1 MPFMGLV
8 CRALLGLLC
17 AVAAQGQGVDYSK
30 QIHPVLAARCLG
42 CHNGARGQAGLSLA
56 ARKDILRGGV
66 SGPAIRPGDGA
77 ASLLVQ
83 RIDGSKGP
91 RMPMAGAPLDE
102 PTIALIRKWIDE
114 GARMD
119 GAGSAAAAAV
129 QFSLGLKPPDEG
141 GIDRI
146 LAAYY
151 RKHKVP
157 AAEPVSDAVFARR
170 VHFDLWGLPPD
181 PVQLARFVED
191 KRADKRAR
199 LVEELLGH
207 QRNYAEHWISFWND
221 LLHNDEGVVYHGER
235 ASITPWL
242 LKALEE
248 NKRYDEFVRE
258 LIAPSKGGPA
268 GFVQGVTWR
277 GTVNASQTPPMQAA
291 QNSAQVFLGVNL
303 KCNSCHDSFI
313 SHWKLKEAY
322 SLAAFFSNEP
332 LEIVRCDMS
341 TGEKAQP
348 AFLFPELGGAPAE
361 AGLEERR
368 AAAARLFTAKE
379 NGLFART
386 IVNRVWRRLFGRG
399 LVEPVDEMESAAW
412 HPPLLEWLAADFV
425 AGGYDMKRLLAAI
438 MTSEAYQLPS
448 VAAGSLREGQYVF
461 SGPWPRRLTAE
472 QFADSIAALTGEWRV
487 RVDNRP
493 VPGMYAREW
502 RFKANAMTRALG
514 RPSRDG
520 AVTERLTESTTL
532 QALELTNG
540 RVLNQWLKEGAAR
553 MAGQPVPA
561 PQNLFD
567 SGLMRATTKV
577 EVDIDIMGRKQ
588 LRLLVMD
595 VDSYDPS
602 RVRVYWRGA
611 RLIGAT
617 GEQPVEEESQ
627 LGRERLVELAG
638 KGWMR
643 FRATLAL
650 DTSAN
655 QSDIA
660 PAVRAFV
667 FEEPPNM
674 ARLVAV
680 SGAPPVVPPSAEQSA
695 EMLARQIY
703 LHCLSREPQDGEI
716 RSLLPLL
723 GAGGGISREGLQ
735 DVLWMVLMSPE
746 FQFIR

>member
-8 CRALLGLLC
+8 RRALLGLLC
-17 AVAAQGQGVDYSK
+17 AVAAHGLSVDYSK
-30 QIHPVLAARCLG
+30 QIHPILASRCLG
-42 CHNGARGQAGLSLA
+42 CHNGPRGQAGLSLA
-56 ARKDILRGGV
+56 AKQDILRGGV

-77 ASLLVQ
+77 GSLLVK
-83 RIDGSKGP
+83 RIDGRKGP

-102 PTIALIRKWIDE
+102 PSIALIRKWIDE

-119 GAGSAAAAAV
+119 AAAAAPALPAH
-129 QFSLGLKPPDEG
+129 FSLGLKPPVEG
-141 GIDRI
+141 GIDTI

-151 RKHKVP
+151 RKHQEPP
-157 AAEPVSDAVFARR
+157 AAPVNDAVFARR
-170 VHFDLWGLPPD
+170 AYFDLWGLPPD
-181 PVQLARFVED
+181 PDQLARFLAD
-191 KRADKRAR
+191 QRADKRAR

-248 NKRYDEFVRE
+248 NLRYDEFVRE
-258 LIAPSKGGPA
+258 LIAPSKSGPA

-291 QNSAQVFLGVNL
+291 QNSAQVFLGINL

-322 SLAAFFSNEP
+322 SLAAFFSKEP
-332 LEIVRCDMS
+332 LEIVRCDMN

-368 AAAARLFTAKE
+368 AAAARLFTATE

-386 IVNRVWRRLFGRG
+386 IVNRVWRRLLGRG
-399 LVEPVDEMESAAW
+399 LVEPVDEMEAAAW

-425 AGGYDMKRLLAAI
+425 AGGYDMKRLLRTI
-438 MTSEAYQLPS
+438 MTSEAYQRPS
-448 VAAGSLREGQYVF
+448 VPAGILRDGQYVF

-472 QFADSIAALTGEWRV
+472 QFADSVAALTGEWRV

-493 VPGMYAREW
+493 VPGTYAREW
-502 RFKANAMTRALG
+502 RFKANALTRALG
-514 RPSRDG
+514 RPIRDA

-540 RVLNQWLKEGAAR
+540 RVLNQWLKEGATR
-553 MAGQPVPA
+553 MTGQPVPA

-567 SGLMRATTKV
+567 SGLMRASTKV
-577 EVDIDIMGRKQ
+577 NVDIDLTGRKQ
-588 LRLLVMD
+588 LRLLVVD

-602 RVRVYWRGA
+602 RIRVYWRGA
-611 RLIGAT
+611 RLVGPA
-617 GEQPVEEESQ
+617 GEEPLEEETQ
-627 LGRERLVELAG
+627 LGRERVVELAG
-638 KGWMR
+638 KGWTR
-643 FRATLAL
+643 FRATLVVDPA
-650 DTSAN
+650 AN

-660 PAVRAFV
+660 PAVRGFAF
-667 FEEPPNM
+667 EDPPNM

-680 SGAPPVVPPSAEQSA
+680 SGAPPVPPPTPERSPQR
-695 EMLARQIY
+695 LVRRIY
-703 LHCLSREPQDGEI
+703 LHALSRQPLDGEI
-716 RSLLPLL
+716 RSLSALL
-723 GAGGGISREGLQ
+723 GAGGGIDKEGLQ